1 MNIHPLWFICILVRI
16 SIIILVKYIYI
27 KNNKLIKNLIILFLL
42 SIGLG
47 FIRKGYFGSNNE
59 IQIRKVFWHDSR
71 YIHGILYILSSIYL
85 YNNNINISIIL
96 LILDIIFSIL
106 YRLITNK

>member
-16 SIIILVKYIYI
+16 SIIILFKYIFI

-106 YRLITNK
+106 YRLTTNK

>member
-1 MNIHPLWFICILVRI
+1 MNIHPLWLICILLRI
-16 SIIILVKYIYI
+16 LIIILVKYIYI

-59 IQIRKVFWHDSR
+59 IQIRKVFWHNSR

>member
-106 YRLITNK
+106 YRLTTNK

>member
-1 MNIHPLWFICILVRI
+1 MNIHPLWLICILVRI

-27 KNNKLIKNLIILFLL
+27 KNNKLIKNLLILFLL

-71 YIHGILYILSSIYL
+71 YIHGVLYILSSIYL

>member
-1 MNIHPLWFICILVRI
+1 MNIHPLWLICILVRI
-16 SIIILVKYIYI
+16 SIIILIKYIYI
-27 KNNKLIKNLIILFLL
+27 KNDKLIKNLIILSLL

-47 FIRKGYFGSNNE
+47 FMNKGYFGSNNE

-85 YNNNINISIIL
+85 YNNNINICIIL

>member
-1 MNIHPLWFICILVRI
+1 MNIHPLWLICILVRI

>member
-1 MNIHPLWFICILVRI
+1 MNIHPLWLICILVRI

-27 KNNKLIKNLIILFLL
+27 KKNKLIKNLIILFLL

-59 IQIRKVFWHDSR
+59 MQIRKVFWHDSR